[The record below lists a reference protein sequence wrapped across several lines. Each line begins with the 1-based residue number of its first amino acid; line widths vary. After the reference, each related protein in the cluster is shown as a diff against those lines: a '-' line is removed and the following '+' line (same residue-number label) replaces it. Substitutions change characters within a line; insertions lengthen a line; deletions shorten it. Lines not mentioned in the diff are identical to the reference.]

1 MNDRI
6 DKRNS
11 LVSRIKDGSV
21 TIDSV
26 KKFEDLLKVL
36 PNDPG
41 LHRVYAD
48 LLKKKKSLNAAAEA
62 YGKAAELFIASGM
75 TLQAIVSKIFEW
87 QIFKPSHQERQAFY
101 SALGEKSHKD
111 RAVQRFFTGMTYP
124 EMIAFIVELKPRYF
138 PLKEGCNW
146 VKPRYFPAGGMVK
159 KFGDEENALYFVV
172 SGALEE
178 TDHHRLEAGGK
189 IQKKSTKD
197 LVENDFFG
205 EIYPFEEEKVSQADI
220 KTITRVVLAKI
231 SKSSLMNVCRNNPNV
246 KLLVGNLYKS
256 RSESVE
262 KEFARMVRKTARH
275 RLPTQVNL
283 KIFQDETGKAPLD
296 VDGFTEDMS
305 LGGARVA
312 LGATYETGHAD
323 TLTGKNVKIKISLP
337 IASDR
342 LSILG
347 TIVWSKEVYLE
358 GKSTAVVGIQFKEMT
373 DTDRGVLQEYYYG
386 SAGEQN
392 LIWSLWDSLMEK

>member
-62 YGKAAELFIASGM
+62 YGRAAELFIASGM

-87 QIFKPSHQERQAFY
+87 QIFKPSHQEGLAFY
-101 SALGEKSHKD
+101 SALLEKSHKD

-124 EMIAFIVELKPRYF
+124 EMIAFIVELM
-138 PLKEGCNW
+138 
-146 VKPRYFPAGGMVK
+146 PRYFPAGGMVK

-231 SKSSLMNVCRNNPNV
+231 SKSSLMNVCRKNPNV

-256 RSESVE
+256 RSEFVE

-283 KIFQDETGKAPLD
+283 KIFQDETGKVPLD

-323 TLTGKNVKIKISLP
+323 NLTGKNVKIKISLP
-337 IASDR
+337 VASDR

-373 DTDRGVLQEYYYG
+373 DAGRRLLDDYHYG
-386 SAGEQN
+386 SEGEQN

>member
-1 MNDRI
+1 MTDRI

-48 LLKKKKSLNAAAEA
+48 LLKKKKSLNAAADA
-62 YGKAAELFIASGM
+62 YGRAAELFIASGM

-87 QIFKPSHQERQAFY
+87 QIFKPSRQEGQAFY
-101 SALGEKSHKD
+101 SALREKSQKD
-111 RAVQRFFTGMTYP
+111 RAVQRFLTGMTYP
-124 EMIAFIVELKPRYF
+124 EMIAFIVELM
-138 PLKEGCNW
+138 
-146 VKPRYFPAGGMVK
+146 PRYFPAGGMVK

-205 EIYPFEEEKVSQADI
+205 EIYPFEEENVSQADI

-231 SKSSLMNVCRNNPNV
+231 SKSSLMNVCRKNPNV
-246 KLLVGNLYKS
+246 KLLVGNLYKT

-283 KIFQDETGKAPLD
+283 KIFQGETGKVPLE

-323 TLTGKNVKIKISLP
+323 NLTGKNVKIKIGLP

-358 GKSTAVVGIQFKEMT
+358 GKTTAVVGIQFKEMT
-373 DTDRGVLQEYYYG
+373 DADRRLLDDYHYG
-386 SAGEQN
+386 SEGEQN